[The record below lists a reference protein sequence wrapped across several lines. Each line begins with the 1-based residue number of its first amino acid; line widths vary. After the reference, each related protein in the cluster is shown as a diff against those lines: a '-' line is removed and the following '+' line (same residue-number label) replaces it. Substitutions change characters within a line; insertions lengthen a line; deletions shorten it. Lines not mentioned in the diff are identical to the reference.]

1 MGMKLII
8 NNQPL
13 ETTAATLQAL
23 ATERQLPMT
32 GVAIAVNNKM
42 VKRTDWPTFALKDG
56 QQITIL
62 KAFSGG

>member
-1 MGMKLII
+1 MKLII

-13 ETTAATLQAL
+13 ESSAATLQAL
-23 ATERQLPMT
+23 ADERQLPET
-32 GVAIAVNNKM
+32 GVAIAVDNKM
-42 VKRTDWPTFALKDG
+42 VRRMEWPEFALKDG

>member
-1 MGMKLII
+1 MKLII

-13 ETTAATLQAL
+13 ESSAATLQSL
-23 ATERQLPMT
+23 ADERQLPET
-32 GVAIAVNNKM
+32 GVAIAVDNKM
-42 VKRTDWPTFALKDG
+42 VRRMEWPEFALKDG